1 MVVQYVWRTKRLKH
15 GFLATE
21 TEWRGWFVLGFV
33 PVYVWPETKTWYM

>member
-21 TEWRGWFVLGFV
+21 TGWFVLGFV